1 MAKSPSDPEQLT
13 RRWMRR
19 FKVPGAVVGIVE
31 RGRRPILRGY
41 GYRNREARLP
51 ATPRTMFGLASV
63 TKSFTAMA
71 ILRLAEDGRLS
82 VRDPIVRH
90 LPEFATPERRASRRI
105 TIHHFLTHT
114 SGLPPLPSIY
124 YTTIRSTRDDP
135 PYDPAVARK
144 VGIDPEH
151 VPIDTYE
158 QILDYLRT
166 TRYRLLGAPGRF
178 FSYSNEGF
186 GLLGAVIERVTG
198 RTYESYVEEAVLR
211 PAGMRSTS
219 FDPGILFRQPE
230 VTILYSPRR
239 AGRRH
244 GLVPSETWWGET
256 CLRAAGGLRSNV
268 DDLSRYLEIY
278 LHAGK
283 VDGERVLR
291 PSSVAQMMRPY
302 AGLEGGVSYGY
313 GVEVRPDYHGTPLVF
328 HSGGLPGVS
337 SLFAVAPKRGVAAVI
352 LTNVEGG
359 SVAVPLLAAL
369 NGRLGLPL
377 RSSLFEP
384 PEETTPPKSLA
395 EYDGWFCSGEGIWVR
410 STDRGDHLRFDFR
423 GIELTF
429 RGLRF
434 RPAGRDRFV
443 TRIGGQTGQVRF
455 ERDARGRVWALFLGH
470 RLLRRR
476 SPADLRR
483 ARRGRLE
490 W

>member
-1 MAKSPSDPEQLT
+1 MAAAPSSPAELT

-19 FKVPGAVVGIVE
+19 FKVPGAVVGVVE
-31 RGRRPILRGY
+31 RGRAPVLRGY

-82 VRDPIVRH
+82 VGDPIVRH

-135 PYDPAVARK
+135 PYDPTVARK
-144 VGIDPEH
+144 VGIDPDH
-151 VPIDTYE
+151 APIDTYE
-158 QILDYLRT
+158 QILEYLRT
-166 TRYRLLGAPGRF
+166 TRYRLLGPPGRF

-186 GLLGAVIERVTG
+186 GLLGAVIERVSG
-198 RTYESYVEEAVLR
+198 RTYESYLEEAVLR

-219 FDPGILFRQPE
+219 FDPGVLFRQPE
-230 VTILYSPRR
+230 VTTLYSPRR
-239 AGRRH
+239 SGRRH
-244 GLVPSETWWGET
+244 GLVPSETWWGDT

-268 DDLSRYLEIY
+268 ADLSRYLEIY
-278 LHAGK
+278 LHGGT

-291 PSSVAQMMRPY
+291 ASSVAQMTRPY
-302 AGLEGGVSYGY
+302 AEVDAGVSYGY
-313 GVEVRPDYHGTPLVF
+313 GVAVRPNYHGTPLVL
-328 HSGGLPGVS
+328 HTGGLPGVS
-337 SLFAVAPKRGVAAVI
+337 SLFAAAPKRGVATVI
-352 LTNVEGG
+352 LTNVEGV
-359 SVAVPLLAAL
+359 SVGVPLMAAL
-369 NGRLGLPL
+369 NARLGLPL
-377 RSSLFEP
+377 NSPLFEP
-384 PEETTPPKSLA
+384 PEAIPTPGSLA

-410 STDRGDHLRFDFR
+410 STDQGDHLRFDFR

-434 RPAGRDRFV
+434 RSAGPDRFV
-443 TRIGGQTGQVRF
+443 SRIGGQTGQVRF
-455 ERDARGRVWALFLGH
+455 ERNPRGQVWALFLGY

-476 SPADLRR
+476 SSGSLRL
-483 ARRGRLE
+483 ARRGQLA